1 MCTMSTD
8 KPIGK
13 TLVRPRVGG
22 IRPYLTLEPTDHPLS
37 VDFANGIS
45 INRAQEIAEH
55 VMHQG

>member
-1 MCTMSTD
+1 MSTD